1 MTIGGRFTIP
11 SHGWWH
17 HENGSPSHPR
27 LSSGSAHCQ
36 PPRAPCLPGPTPRK
50 LPPRRPG
57 AMFFRGFRV
66 TLKGNLWDFFW
77 IFLANIWDQGN
88 KNESIQDLD
97 GYGISQTQHGDSWRH
112 CHPHHL
118 LWDGLNIL
126 GAIWCHNYACLKKEA
141 LGSAGV
147 KWQTVGPNAAIDMP
161 WATLFMFHEDSFREI
176 CLNGLMHRG
185 AGWFFK
191 PCSITYS
198 FDVPLQPVRSL
209 DIYEAKTWWLPQLFQ
224 TTLW

>member
-1 MTIGGRFTIP
+1 MFTIA

-66 TLKGNLWDFFW
+66 TLKGNLWDFVW

-88 KNESIQDLD
+88 KNESIQDVD
-97 GYGISQTQHGDSWRH
+97 GYGILQTQHGDSGIATLTWMGYGWPSSMGWLEH
-112 CHPHHL
+112 FGC
-118 LWDGLNIL
+118 IV
-126 GAIWCHNYACLKKEA
+126 WCHNYACLKKEA
-141 LGSAGV
+141 LGSRSNDRLLA
-147 KWQTVGPNAAIDMP
+147 QMHPNAAIDMP

-185 AGWFFK
+185 AGSLRK

-198 FDVPLQPVRSL
+198 FDVPLKNQCFSGH
-209 DIYEAKTWWLPQLFQ
+209 
-224 TTLW
+224 LWS